1 MNLSE
6 TDEEVSQYVDS
17 QHPEILL
24 ISNNHSKP
32 SQIVKEKS
40 TQVLSNRKSNIQE
53 RKDGMTNLKK
63 SLKEPNKCI
72 PKSKKTTKLQ

>member
-6 TDEEVSQYVDS
+6 TDEEASQYVDS

-32 SQIVKEKS
+32 SQISKEKS
-40 TQVLSNRKSNIQE
+40 SQVLSNRKSNIQE
-53 RKDGMTNLKK
+53 RKDGMTNFKKLLKRT
-63 SLKEPNKCI
+63 N
-72 PKSKKTTKLQ
+72 